1 MNKIPEDAISGK
13 GRGRLAEM
21 FSRKKGAAFM
31 PYVCCGDPS
40 EEFTLELV
48 KALVKNGADAIEFG
62 IPFSDPIADGKA
74 IQGAS
79 QRALAAGMTP
89 KKAIA
94 AVARLRKDGVA
105 VPIIAMTY
113 CNIAEAAGVEN
124 FVCSLAQAGADGL
137 IVPDAPLEESEE
149 LRKECTKAGIEMVLL
164 IAPNC
169 GDERIGRIA
178 EKAGGFL
185 YAVSVL
191 GTTGAREKVA
201 VEAVELV
208 KRAKKA
214 SKLPVCV
221 GFGISKP
228 EHAAELAAAGADGII
243 VGSEIVNLYAAHMKE
258 GKPGEKAALA
268 EISEYA
274 AKMKAACLQL

>member
-1 MNKIPEDAISGK
+1 MN
-13 GRGRLAEM
+13 RLSQM
-21 FSRKKGAAFM
+21 FSKKKGAAFM

-40 EEFTLELV
+40 EGFTLELV
-48 KALVKNGADAIEFG
+48 KALVKGGADAIEFG

-89 KKAIA
+89 KKAVA
-94 AVARLRKDGVA
+94 AIARLRKEGVS

-113 CNIAEAAGVEN
+113 CNIVQAAGVGS
-124 FVCSLAQAGADGL
+124 FLQSLKEAGADGL
-137 IVPDAPLEESEE
+137 IVPDAPLEESGE
-149 LRKECTKAGIEMVLL
+149 LRNECAKAGIEMVLL

-169 GDERIGRIA
+169 SDARIGRIA

-191 GTTGAREKVA
+191 GTTGAREKVSK
-201 VEAVELV
+201 EAIGLV

-243 VGSEIVNLYAAHMKE
+243 VGSEIVNLYAAHMKDA
-258 GKPGEKAALA
+258 KAALA
-268 EISEYA
+268 EISEYTR
-274 AKMKAACLQL
+274 KMKAACLQL

>member
-1 MNKIPEDAISGK
+1 
-13 GRGRLAEM
+13 
-21 FSRKKGAAFM
+21 
-31 PYVCCGDPS
+31 
-40 EEFTLELV
+40 
-48 KALVKNGADAIEFG
+48 
-62 IPFSDPIADGKA
+62 
-74 IQGAS
+74 
-79 QRALAAGMTP
+79 
-89 KKAIA
+89 
-94 AVARLRKDGVA
+94 
-105 VPIIAMTY
+105 
-113 CNIAEAAGVEN
+113 
-124 FVCSLAQAGADGL
+124 
-137 IVPDAPLEESEE
+137 
-149 LRKECTKAGIEMVLL
+149 MVLL